1 MEGIVP
7 SSIFFALVSISMWKL
22 VTVVQTGQRQ
32 GVLDDRNH
40 HILFENVKSK
50 IVLLVVV
57 NFLLGPSCNR
67 SINGWW
73 SY

>member
-1 MEGIVP
+1 
-7 SSIFFALVSISMWKL
+7 MWKL

-32 GVLDDRNH
+32 GVWDDRNH
-40 HILFENVKSK
+40 HILFENVKCK

>member
-1 MEGIVP
+1 
-7 SSIFFALVSISMWKL
+7 MWKL
-22 VTVVQTGQRQ
+22 VTVVQTGWRQ

-40 HILFENVKSK
+40 HILFGSVKCK
-50 IVLLVVV
+50 IVLLIVV
-57 NFLLGPSCNR
+57 NSYWVFLCNR